1 MITKKFNATKD
12 LYQEQSGKEAYLGAA
27 RHAELYARTA
37 AGTDFALAL

>member
-27 RHAELYARTA
+27 RHAELYARAT
-37 AGTDFALAL
+37 AGTNFAFTL